1 MKAESGGVGFFFAR
15 EQEARKFLD
24 FVQEVVPCRYVASKK
39 LKTHNTHDNYYNDKH
54 NYSIE
59 IVPVCREN
67 IVALPKKL
75 SQSLGNLSQIC
86 ICIHVTNLISL
97 IDPFFLN
104 LGELPAEIYFENRS
118 LQFAPKQLTEFVV
131 MEMEF
136 ADSADVCTTGEVQST
151 KHISSDVY
159 VSRPNEIV
167 MCQTHTRTHLGCLL
181 RPGDTVLCFYFRYSN
196 MNHPVLETMKGDK
209 KFQTS
214 KSAVRLD
221 LPRRTAAT
229 VLWNSTAETKPIGAS
244 FVDIFIWHAPV

>member
-75 SQSLGNLSQIC
+75 AQSLGNLSQIC

-181 RPGDTVLCFYFRYSN
+181 RPGDTVLCFYFR
-196 MNHPVLETMKGDK
+196 
-209 KFQTS
+209 
-214 KSAVRLD
+214 
-221 LPRRTAAT
+221 
-229 VLWNSTAETKPIGAS
+229 
-244 FVDIFIWHAPV
+244 